1 MTLTRL
7 TILLASLLIMTG
19 CGNPPT
25 TGCVVAPAPFP
36 AVITGTVSVSI
47 THTRGVNAIF
57 SILVGSDGIVSSI
70 VPGPRGESVTVT
82 FTSSAAGTTITAA
95 GDGDDEINIVVSNA
109 AGASLCS
116 VTIPYETS

>member
-7 TILLASLLIMTG
+7 TILLAFLLIMTG

-25 TGCVVAPAPFP
+25 TGCLVIPASFP
-36 AVITGTVSVSI
+36 NGISGTVAVSI
-47 THTRGVNAIF
+47 THTRGATAIF

-82 FTSSAAGTTITAA
+82 FTGGAAGTTIRAA